1 MPEKHSI
8 ELHFREGFD
17 GQAIEVMVN
26 GQSVSSFTARTRII
40 IARAHIEKLKID
52 EGDSVVVRIGS
63 TQWPVSVVKGVT
75 QYAIDL
81 RGGELN
87 IEPARHKRPDDCRGV
102 VVCAAQPSRAA
113 SGDGPAL
120 ESNRLFASFPCL
132 FVSVR

>member
-40 IARAHIEKLKID
+40 IARAHIEKLKIG
-52 EGDSVVVRIGS
+52 EGDSVVVGIGG
-63 TQWPVSVVKGVT
+63 TQWPVPVVKGVT

-81 RGGELN
+81 RGSELN
-87 IEPARHKRPDDCRGV
+87 IVPARHK
-102 VVCAAQPSRAA
+102 
-113 SGDGPAL
+113 L
-120 ESNRLFASFPCL
+120 YYE
-132 FVSVR
+132 